1 MNQNTLVTV
10 NILSFN
16 RKDELRNTL
25 TKVYEQDYKNIEVI
39 VVDNASSDGSSAM
52 VKKEFSEVQLIQLEK
67 NIGIGGW
74 NEGFKVAKGEY
85 VLVLDDDSYPITNTI
100 RLGIKKLMNDKKVG
114 IIACNI
120 VVGSQFDLISVSD
133 SDELEK
139 PVNSFVGC
147 GAIIRSN
154 VLSLVGGF
162 ESELFLYFH
171 EVEYALRIIDAGW
184 EIVACPK
191 SIVVHNIVSANRLYD
206 HKLVDNRK
214 VHYDVRNLFLVIYLH
229 FPFLKSLPLFFR
241 ILLGRITYGILNNKL
256 LIVLSAIKSAF
267 SSMIKIKSHRKLIS
281 ESTQARYLFGS
292 FAGGFFF
299 YNFNYGLRRP
309 RWIQLN

>member
-1 MNQNTLVTV
+1 MNENPLVTV

-39 VVDNASSDGSSAM
+39 VVDNASSDGSSEM
-52 VKKEFSEVQLIQLEK
+52 VNQEFPAVQLIQMKK
-67 NIGIGGW
+67 NIGIAGW
-74 NEGFKVAKGEY
+74 NEGFKSAKGDY
-85 VLVLDDDSYPITNTI
+85 VLVLDDDSYPIFNTI
-100 RLGIKKLMNDKKVG
+100 RFAINKLISDNKVA

-120 VVGSQFDLISVSD
+120 IIGSQFDLISASH
-133 SDELEK
+133 SDEIEK

-147 GAIIRSN
+147 GAIIRSS

-184 EIVACPK
+184 EIVVCPK

-206 HKLVDNRK
+206 RNLVDNRK
-214 VHYDVRNLFLVIYLH
+214 VHYDVRNLFLVVYLH
-229 FPFLKSLPLFFR
+229 FPFPKSLSLFFR

-256 LIVLSAIKSAF
+256 FVVLSAIKSAF
-267 SSMIKIKSHRKLIS
+267 SSMIKIKSHRKLVS

-309 RWIQLN
+309 RWMQLN